1 MENEAIIIPAFN
13 EEKNI
18 KKIVH
23 LIRDKTQALIIIVDD
38 SANSK
43 SKNIIVKEK
52 INNLLYYHR
61 KKKLGRGSAIVFGFK
76 KILKSKRK
84 INCFIEMDADLSHN
98 PNELIRN
105 ISFFYKHSIDLL
117 IASRY
122 LKKSKIIN
130 WPTSRKILSRLS
142 NMLARIFLGVPV
154 KDYTNGFR
162 FYSKRAAK
170 VVASECKNLD
180 GFIILSEILLRT
192 YRKNYKILEIN
203 TIFKNRVRGESTVNV
218 DLILKSFL
226 GLLKL
231 FFLKIFKKI

>member
-1 MENEAIIIPAFN
+1 MTNVAIIIPAFN

-226 GLLKL
+226 GLWKL